1 LLRALPREE
10 LGPLLALTR
19 RRRYRRGDVLFHQG
33 DPGHG
38 LYLVIAGHLKVVLL
52 RETGEELI
60 LSILGPGDVVGE
72 MALLDSAPRSAT
84 VVALEAVE
92 TATLSRGDFL
102 GLLRR
107 SPETVQGLLAVLAQ
121 TIRRL
126 DAEVGD
132 LRFTGLHG
140 RLAKKLLDLAG
151 AHGRP
156 VGDATEIQVALTQ
169 EELAGLIGATRQR
182 VNKLLGR
189 YEECG
194 AIARQ
199 RRRITILRS
208 DLLRQWA
215 GL

>member
-1 LLRALPREE
+1 
-10 LGPLLALTR
+10 LGSLLALTR
-19 RRRYRRGDVLFHQG
+19 RRRYGRGDVLFHQG

-38 LYLVIAGHLKVVLL
+38 LHLVIAGHLKVVLL
-52 RETGEELI
+52 RETGEEVV
-60 LSILGPGDVVGE
+60 LSILGPGDVAGE

-84 VVALEAVE
+84 VVALEDVE
-92 TATLSRGDFL
+92 TATLSRADFL

-107 SPETVQGLLAVLAQ
+107 SPETVQGLLAILAR

-126 DAEVGD
+126 DTEVGA
-132 LRFTGLHG
+132 LRFTDLQG
-140 RLAKKLLDLAG
+140 RLARKLLDLAQ

-156 VGDATEIQVALTQ
+156 VGDATEITVALTQ

-182 VNKLLGR
+182 VNKLLGCFEAR
-189 YEECG
+189 G

-199 RRRITILRS
+199 RRRIRILRP

-215 GL
+215 SL